1 MKYQLHR
8 EQQLNCD
15 MDTAW
20 NFFSNPYNLSRITP
34 KDMGF
39 VVLTQMKDE
48 TIYEGMIIVYKVS
61 PLFGIPMKWESL
73 ITQVEYHKSF
83 TDFQETGPYKLWNH
97 HHEFISN
104 QSGVLMKD
112 RLDYELPF
120 GFIGAIVHALLV
132 KNRLNKIFDYRYE
145 VLEKMFNKEN

>member
-1 MKYQLHR
+1 MIYQLHR

-15 MDTAW
+15 IDTAW
-20 NFFSNPYNLSRITP
+20 KFFSNPYNLSRITP
-34 KDMGF
+34 EDMGF
-39 VVLTQMKDE
+39 VVLSQIKDE
-48 TIYEGMIIVYKVS
+48 PIYEGMIIEYKVS
-61 PLFGIPMKWESL
+61 PLFGIPMKWKSR

-83 TDFQETGPYKLWNH
+83 TDFQEAGPYKLWNH

-112 RLDYELPF
+112 RLDYELPL
-120 GFIGAIVHALLV
+120 GFIGTIVHALLI
-132 KNRLNKIFDYRYE
+132 KNKLNKIFGYRYK